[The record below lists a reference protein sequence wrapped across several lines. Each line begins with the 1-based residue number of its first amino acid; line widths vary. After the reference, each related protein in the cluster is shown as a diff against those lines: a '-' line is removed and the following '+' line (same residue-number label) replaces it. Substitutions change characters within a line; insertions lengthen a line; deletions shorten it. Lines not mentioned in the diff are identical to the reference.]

1 MHFAGCSNLS
11 YVKLPE
17 NLTTIYSSAFN
28 RCTSLTEISL
38 PSLLTKIDGTAFSNC
53 PNLDNI
59 DTSKNMNFIYED
71 NILMTSNK
79 EEILFIANKALKNVN
94 TFSIPDGIKSWNYSL
109 SSYSN
114 IKILNIP
121 KSLESINISLI
132 PLAIENI
139 VVDQNNANFYVENEC
154 LYSYDKKKLLLAF
167 TKNDTV
173 ILNQNV
179 ENIGE
184 YSFMCAPNITSV
196 TLPETILS
204 IGEQAFSRCKKLET
218 LYLGKNINSIDPL
231 FAYNIHNVHLIVDNE
246 NNNYSVETTENG
258 DILYNKDKTTLI
270 SVIYQIQG
278 TFNLANTVKVI
289 GHYAFHCQDQM
300 TSIILPEGLTEI
312 SYSFNYCNSLTE
324 ITIPSTVEKI
334 SGAAFSNADNLT
346 KIHIDKPKDSIS
358 GSPWGAIRG
367 NRIVEW
373 RSN

>member
-1 MHFAGCSNLS
+1 MHFTGCSKLS

-17 NLTTIYSSAFN
+17 NLTTIYLSAFN
-28 RCTSLTEISL
+28 CCTSLTEISL

-53 PNLDNI
+53 YNLNNI
-59 DTSKNMNFIYED
+59 DTSENTNFIYEN
-71 NILMTSNK
+71 NILMTSNR
-79 EEILFIANKALKNVN
+79 ENILFIADKELKNTD

-114 IKILNIP
+114 IKNLNIP
-121 KSLESINISLI
+121 KSLESIEIFLI
-132 PLAIENI
+132 PLEIENI
-139 VVDQNNANFYVENEC
+139 VVDQNNTNFYVENEC

-179 ENIGE
+179 ENIE
-184 YSFMCAPNITSV
+184 ENSFMCASNITSV
-196 TLPETILS
+196 TLPESVLS
-204 IGEQAFSRCKKLET
+204 IGYQAFSQCKKLKT
-218 LYLGKNINSIDPL
+218 IHIGKNVNDISPL
-231 FAYNIHNVHLIVDNE
+231 LVYRNYNVHLIIDSE
-246 NNNYSVETTENG
+246 NSNYSVETTENG
-258 DILYNKDKTTLI
+258 DILYNKDKSTLI
-270 SVIYQIQG
+270 TVIYRIQG

-289 GHYAFHCQDQM
+289 GIYAFHGQGQM

-312 SYSFNYCNSLTE
+312 SNSFNYCNSLTE

-334 SGAAFSNADNLT
+334 SSMAFSNADNLT